1 MHTPRIEAS
10 SPQIVGRNTRAA
22 TMGMI
27 VSAALVTV
35 LAVNATAVFANGITY
50 TSFNDGFNAPLEP
63 THSQILD
70 DIYGATFVASGL
82 DFTNGTVTARRV
94 FDQGSIMETL
104 HLVTGDQ
111 NGVDQ
116 VWTDGIS
123 TVTASA
129 KFALLNQSFGWNGGG
144 MGTAYT
150 ELLTDADVGGPGV
163 PVNIMGDFLW
173 GSNPSSPDM
182 WWSQEPQNTDG
193 ADHLITYKIDG
204 LGTADTVWLLFWEDT
219 AATTSDLDYND
230 FVVEVRAIPEPA
242 TAMFLIFGGV
252 SLILRRKRS

>member
-1 MHTPRIEAS
+1 
-10 SPQIVGRNTRAA
+10 
-22 TMGMI
+22 MI

-219 AATTSDLDYND
+219 AATTSDFDYND